1 MKKNILSGF
10 AIVLFLVIFSCSP
23 SRNEMS
29 DKISKMELD
38 MKNGPKVDTNAV
50 SQLISAYQN
59 FASKYPSDSAAP
71 ENLYKA
77 ASLAVGFNRGVQ
89 AVEIYANLINSYP
102 QYEKIPE
109 CYFMQ
114 AFAYENIIGNIV
126 KANECYNLF
135 LAKYPNHELADD
147 AQAAIK
153 FLGKTPEEMV
163 HEFEKM
169 NVDSLGGGK

>member
-1 MKKNILSGF
+1 MKKLLSILTF
-10 AIVLFLVIFSCSP
+10 VVTIILFSCSP
-23 SRNEMS
+23 SRNEML
-29 DKISKMELD
+29 DKISKMESE
-38 MKNGPKVDTNAV
+38 MKTASKVDTVAV
-50 SQLISAYQN
+50 SELISAYQN
-59 FASKYPSDSAAP
+59 FASKYAADSSAP

-89 AVEIYANLINSYP
+89 AVELYETLINQYP
-102 QYEKIPE
+102 QFKKIPE

-114 AFAYENIIGNIV
+114 AFAYENVIGNIV
-126 KANECYNLF
+126 KANECYNRF
-135 LAKYPNHELADD
+135 LMKFPDHELADD

-169 NVDSLGGGK
+169 NADSLGRK

>member
-1 MKKNILSGF
+1 MKKTLSIPTF
-10 AIVLFLVIFSCSP
+10 AFILFLFSCSP
-23 SRNEMS
+23 SRNEML
-29 DKISKMELD
+29 DKISMMESE
-38 MKNGPKVDTNAV
+38 MKTASKVDTVAV
-50 SQLISAYQN
+50 NELISAYQN
-59 FASKYPSDSAAP
+59 FASKYADDSAAP

-89 AVEIYANLINSYP
+89 AVELYETLISKYP
-102 QYEKIPE
+102 QFKKIPE

-114 AFAYENIIGNIV
+114 AFAYENVIGNIV
-126 KANECYNLF
+126 KANECYNRF
-135 LAKYPNHELADD
+135 LMKFPNHELADD

-169 NVDSLGGGK
+169 NADSLGGE

>member
-1 MKKNILSGF
+1 MKKTFSILTF
-10 AIVLFLVIFSCSP
+10 AITLLLFSCSP
-23 SRNEMS
+23 SRNEML
-29 DKISKMELD
+29 DKISKMESE
-38 MKNGPKVDTNAV
+38 MKTASKVDTVAV
-50 SQLISAYQN
+50 TELIGAYQN
-59 FASKYPSDSAAP
+59 FASKYSTDSAAP

-89 AVEIYANLINSYP
+89 AVELYETLISKYP
-102 QYEKIPE
+102 QFEKIPE

-114 AFAYENIIGNIV
+114 AFAYENVIGNIV
-126 KANECYNLF
+126 KANECYNKF
-135 LAKYPNHELADD
+135 LMKFPDHELTDD

-169 NVDSLGGGK
+169 NADTLGGK